1 MVPRS
6 GLHVSRVLGNE
17 IKDVVCPPFADSIS
31 EGDVRLVLIF
41 TPPIFL
47 ILSETV
53 KVWFKNLDNFFY
65 NVL

>member
-41 TPPIFL
+41 SSTKFL
-47 ILSETV
+47 ISSET
-53 KVWFKNLDNFFY
+53 F
-65 NVL
+65 